1 MTPQGHSI
9 RLHGPWESSSLNPAP
24 GLFIDGVP
32 ASLVNFDLRASGES
46 NPRPAKVQ
54 IPEHWPAWWAST
66 SFDAVR
72 LERRFGLPTGLEP
85 EQKIWLVVKAKHLAV
100 SFNLNQVALGDL
112 SFTET
117 HFEFSIRPHLLSR
130 NCLRLDIQSAHQ
142 ESGNQM
148 LARGGWIQAI
158 LLEIR

>member
-24 GLFIDGVP
+24 GSCIDEMP
-32 ASLVNFDLRASGES
+32 ASLVNFDPRASGES

-54 IPEHWPAWWAST
+54 IPEHWPVWWAST

-72 LERRFGLPTGLEP
+72 LERRFGLPTGLESGQ
-85 EQKIWLVVKAKHLAV
+85 EIWLIVEASQLAI
-100 SFNLNQVALGDL
+100 SISLNQTSLGE
-112 SFTET
+112 FAATET
-117 HFEFSIRPHLLSR
+117 HFEFSIRAHLLSR

-142 ESGNQM
+142 ESGNQI
-148 LARGGWIQAI
+148 LARGGLIQEI
-158 LLEIR
+158 RLEIR